1 MAKRRVL
8 IVDDSKTAQVR
19 LRKMLERFDVDV
31 DTVNSAEEALGYLSY
46 RQPSVIFLDHHM
58 EGMDG
63 LAALK
68 IIKANPGTALIP
80 VIMYTSEQGDVY
92 VGQARALGALD
103 IISKEVIKQ
112 VDLEKLMGSL
122 NIYLIGAEPPEAEQ
136 VPHAS
141 TLDIVADLEEMPIAP
156 AAASLDELPPANDLA
171 RVQLQIGR
179 LFEIHIAK
187 VRQEIEDSTKFLMR
201 RLSKEIQE
209 RSAKPYVRPVTPVAN
224 PSNEPLPP
232 IEVESEKERGIS
244 TFILALV
251 LLGVAFLGYHLYINN
266 AHLQLIAEKYDVLQQ
281 QNAKQEA
288 LINRLFEQSVQ
299 GKAAPELDTN
309 MMLETLS
316 WASNMNNQV
325 AFGEQALND
334 QRIYPVGE
342 LVGVL
347 KAANFAGT
355 VYLDI
360 HLGNFCVVE
369 DPSGRYI
376 LPEPESNIED
386 CVFLADKQ
394 PQVPLD
400 SHISVGFLNYVHS
413 APVLT
418 EGPIELEFAMQG
430 YSQPKASYPP
440 KTSGTS
446 AGEWNEAARKNN
458 RVSFSFARK

>member
-122 NIYLIGAEPPEAEQ
+122 NIYLIGAEPPEDEQ
-136 VPHAS
+136 APHAT
-141 TLDIVADLEEMPIAP
+141 TLDIVADLDEMPIAP
-156 AAASLDELPPANDLA
+156 AASLDDLPPANDLA

-209 RSAKPYVRPVTPVAN
+209 RAAKPYVRPVTPVAN

-232 IEVESEKERGIS
+232 IEVETDKERGIS

-266 AHLQLIAEKYDVLQQ
+266 AHLQMIAEKYDVLQQ

-288 LINRLFEQSVQ
+288 LINRLFEQSVRA
-299 GKAAPELDTN
+299 KSDPELDTN

-418 EGPIELEFAMQG
+418 EGPIELEFSMQG

-446 AGEWNEAARKNN
+446 AGDWNEAARKNN

>member
-122 NIYLIGAEPPEAEQ
+122 NIYLIGAEPPEDEQ
-136 VPHAS
+136 APHTT
-141 TLDIVADLEEMPIAP
+141 TLDIVADLDEMPIAP
-156 AAASLDELPPANDLA
+156 AAASLDDLPPANDLA

-209 RSAKPYVRPVTPVAN
+209 RAAKPYIRPVTPVAN

-232 IEVESEKERGIS
+232 IEVETDKERGIS

-266 AHLQLIAEKYDVLQQ
+266 AHLQMIAEKYDVLQQ

-288 LINRLFEQSVQ
+288 LINRLFEQSVRA
-299 GKAAPELDTN
+299 KADPELDTN

-325 AFGEQALND
+325 SFGEQALND

-369 DPSGRYI
+369 DPSGRFI

-430 YSQPKASYPP
+430 YGQPKASYPP

>member
-122 NIYLIGAEPPEAEQ
+122 NIYLIGAEPPEDEQ
-136 VPHAS
+136 APHTT

-156 AAASLDELPPANDLA
+156 SAASLDDLPPANDLA

-209 RSAKPYVRPVTPVAN
+209 RAAKPYVRPVTPVAN

-325 AFGEQALND
+325 GFGEQALKD

-386 CVFLADKQ
+386 CVFMADKQ

-430 YSQPKASYPP
+430 YTQPKASYPP

>member
-122 NIYLIGAEPPEAEQ
+122 NIYLIGAEPPEDEQ
-136 VPHAS
+136 TPHAT
-141 TLDIVADLEEMPIAP
+141 TLDIVADLDEMPIAP
-156 AAASLDELPPANDLA
+156 AASLDDLPPANDLA

-209 RSAKPYVRPVTPVAN
+209 RAAKPYVRPVTPVAN

-232 IEVESEKERGIS
+232 IEVETDKERGIS

-266 AHLQLIAEKYDVLQQ
+266 AHLQMIAEKYDVLQQ

-288 LINRLFEQSVQ
+288 LINRLFEQSVRA
-299 GKAAPELDTN
+299 KSDPELDTN

-418 EGPIELEFAMQG
+418 EGPIELEFSMQG

-446 AGEWNEAARKNN
+446 AGDWNEAARKNN

>member
-19 LRKMLERFDVDV
+19 LRKMLERFEIDV

-112 VDLEKLMGSL
+112 ASLEKLLASL
-122 NIYLIGAEPPEAEQ
+122 NIYPIGAEPAEPEQA
-136 VPHAS
+136 PHHAS
-141 TLDIVADLEEMPIAP
+141 TQEIVADLEEMPIAP
-156 AAASLDELPPANDLA
+156 TSATDDLPPANDLA
-171 RVQLQIGR
+171 KVQLQIGR

-209 RSAKPYVRPVTPVAN
+209 RGGKPYVRPTPPVVN

-232 IEVESEKERGIS
+232 IEVESEKERPLP

-266 AHLQLIAEKYDVLQQ
+266 EHLKIIGEKYDALVQ
-281 QNAKQEA
+281 QNSKQEA
-288 LINRLFEQSVQ
+288 LINRLFEQSVHA
-299 GKAAPELDTN
+299 KANPELDTN
-309 MMLETLS
+309 MILETLS

-325 AFGEQALND
+325 SFGEQALND

-342 LVGVL
+342 LIGVL
-347 KAANFAGT
+347 KSANFAGT

-360 HLGNFCVVE
+360 HLGDFCVVE
-369 DPSGRYI
+369 DPSGRFI
-376 LPEPESNIED
+376 LPEPESNVED

-400 SHISVGFLNYVHS
+400 NHVSVGFLNYVHS
-413 APVLT
+413 APLLT
-418 EGPIELEFAMQG
+418 EGPIDLEFSMQG

-458 RVSFSFARK
+458 RVSFSFGPK

>member
-1 MAKRRVL
+1 MANRRVL

-19 LRKMLERFDVDV
+19 LRKMLERFEVDV

-80 VIMYTSEQGDVY
+80 VVMYTSEQGDVY

-112 VDLEKLMGSL
+112 ASLEKLLASL
-122 NIYLIGAEPPEAEQ
+122 NIFLLGATPVEPEQ
-136 VPHAS
+136 PPHAS
-141 TLDIVADLEEMPIAP
+141 TLEIVSDLEEQPLTS
-156 AAASLDELPPANDLA
+156 AASTDELPPANDLA

-209 RSAKPYVRPVTPVAN
+209 RGGKPYVRPATPLAN
-224 PSNEPLPP
+224 GPSEPLPP
-232 IEVESEKERGIS
+232 IEVESEKERGLS

-266 AHLQLIAEKYDVLQQ
+266 EHLKLIGEKYDALLQQ
-281 QNAKQEA
+281 NIKQET

-299 GKAAPELDTN
+299 AKTNPELDTN
-309 MMLETLS
+309 MILETLS

-325 AFGEQALND
+325 LFGEQALND

-342 LVGVL
+342 LIGVL
-347 KAANFAGT
+347 KSANFQGT

-376 LPEPESNIED
+376 LPEPESNVED

-400 SHISVGFLNYVHS
+400 SHVSVGFLNYVHS
-413 APVLT
+413 APLLT
-418 EGPIELEFAMQG
+418 EGPIDLEFAMQG
-430 YSQPKASYPP
+430 YNQAKASYPP

-458 RVSFSFARK
+458 RISFSFGRK

>member
-80 VIMYTSEQGDVY
+80 VVMYTSEQGDVY

-112 VDLEKLMGSL
+112 ANLEKLLGSL
-122 NIYLIGAEPPEAEQ
+122 NIYLLGAEPPEQEQ
-136 VPHAS
+136 PPHTTTLEMVTDIEELPLAS
-141 TLDIVADLEEMPIAP
+141 AVSSDD
-156 AAASLDELPPANDLA
+156 LPPANDLA

-209 RSAKPYVRPVTPVAN
+209 RGGKPYVRPVTPVAN
-224 PSNEPLPP
+224 PSSEPLPP
-232 IEVESEKERGIS
+232 IEVESEKERGLS

-266 AHLQLIAEKYDVLQQ
+266 EHLQLIAEKYDNLQQ
-281 QNAKQEA
+281 QNVKQEA
-288 LINRLFEQSVQ
+288 LINRLFEQSVHA
-299 GKAAPELDTN
+299 KSNPELDTN

-316 WASNMNNQV
+316 WASNMNNHV

-342 LVGVL
+342 LIGVL
-347 KAANFAGT
+347 KAANFSGT

-369 DPSGRYI
+369 DPSGRFI
-376 LPEPESNIED
+376 LPEPESNIEE
-386 CVFLADKQ
+386 CLFLADKQ

-400 SHISVGFLNYVHS
+400 SHVSIGFLNYVHS
-413 APVLT
+413 APLLT
-418 EGPIELEFAMQG
+418 EGPIDLEFAMQG
-430 YSQPKASYPP
+430 YNQPKTSYPP

-446 AGEWNEAARKNN
+446 AGEWNEVARKNN
-458 RVSFSFARK
+458 RISFSFSRK